1 MGIMMKL
8 GYMSN
13 VIRLYYMVLM
23 IVLIKVKR
31 KYYMIKTM
39 K

>member
-13 VIRLYYMVLM
+13 VIKLYYMVLM
-23 IVLIKVKR
+23 IVLIKVKQ
-31 KYYMIKTM
+31 KYFMIKM
-39 K
+39 KK